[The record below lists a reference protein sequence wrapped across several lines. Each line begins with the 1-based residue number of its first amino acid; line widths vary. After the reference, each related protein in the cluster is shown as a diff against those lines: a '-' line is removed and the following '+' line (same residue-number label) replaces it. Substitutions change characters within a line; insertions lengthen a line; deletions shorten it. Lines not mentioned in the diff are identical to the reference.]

1 MCLVVVEYLGD
12 VVDAWSSGNLEVTS
26 VVSLLAP
33 DDRRDTFF
41 NKFSRTGFKLYDL
54 YVYFVNL
61 EIELTMY
68 RNFCTADL
76 CFECSRL
83 SFSRV
88 S

>member
-33 DDRRDTFF
+33 DDRRDTF
-41 NKFSRTGFKLYDL
+41 NKFSRTGFRIYELFLYCI
-54 YVYFVNL
+54 NL
-61 EIELTMY
+61 EIELIMY

-76 CFECSRL
+76 L
-83 SFSRV
+83 L
-88 S
+88 